1 MERILL
7 VEDDESI
14 KKELTVLLRTN
25 GYMVVCEPPCD
36 LALLDINLP
45 QENGYEICI
54 KLRQQSDIP
63 VIFLTAR
70 DKAEDE
76 ILAFGV
82 GADDYI
88 RKPYNSSVLLARIA
102 RFLKRS
108 DKSFLTCRELSLNLS
123 DMTVSFEDKSIE
135 LTKNETR
142 ILACLMKHDLCRKEE
157 IIEELWNDSLYID
170 ENTLY
175 VNISRLR
182 EKLKKLGAK
191 GYIRTVR
198 GTGYRL

>member
-7 VEDDESI
+7 IEDDESI
-14 KKELTVLLRTN
+14 RRELATLLTAN
-25 GYMVVCEPPCD
+25 GYTTVSQPPCD

-45 QENGYEICI
+45 GESGYEICR
-54 KLRQQSDIP
+54 KLREQSDVP

-76 ILAFGV
+76 ILGFGV

-102 RFLKRS
+102 RLLKRKDS
-108 DKSFLTCRELSLNLS
+108 SVMTSGELTLNLS
-123 DMTVSFEDKSIE
+123 DMTVSFAGKSTE

-142 ILACLMKHDLCRKEE
+142 ILCCLMKKDLCSREE
-157 IIEELWNDSLYID
+157 IIEELWNNSLYID

-182 EKLKKLGAK
+182 EKLKSLGAE

-198 GTGYRL
+198 GVGYRL